1 MTAKLEPSRD
11 PADAHYLDRVGIVLT
26 GTREIARYMGVS
38 AMTIWRW
45 HERFRG
51 TTDPRLCFPM
61 LWTPTGKGRGG
72 TFRIHTAL
80 IAEWMRR
87 WCEIDARGR
96 LTRAKRPRKREETL
110 QIGVTRK
117 KMEGPATAEGKP
129 KPLRGTPVP
138 IVVPCSCGT
147 PVKCF
152 AH

>member
-1 MTAKLEPSRD
+1 MTAKLEPIRD
-11 PADAHYLDRVGIVLT
+11 PADAHYLDRVGIILT
-26 GTREIARYMGVS
+26 GTREIGRYMGVS
-38 AMTIWRW
+38 AMTILRW

-72 TFRIHTAL
+72 TFRTHTAL

-87 WCEIDARGR
+87 WSEIDTRGR

-110 QIGVTRK
+110 QIGVTRE
-117 KMEGPATAEGKP
+117 KMEGPATVEGKP
-129 KPLRGTPVP
+129 KPLRETPAP
-138 IVVPCSCGT
+138 IVVPCTCGT

>member
-1 MTAKLEPSRD
+1 MTTKLEPIRD
-11 PADAHYLDRVGIVLT
+11 PGDAHCPDRVGSVMT

-38 AMTIWRW
+38 AMTILRW

-72 TFRIHTAL
+72 TFRTHTAL

-87 WCEIDARGR
+87 WSEIDARDR
-96 LTRAKRPRKREETL
+96 LTRAKRLRKREETL

-117 KMEGPATAEGKP
+117 KMEGPGTVEGEP
-129 KPLRGTPVP
+129 KTGRR
-138 IVVPCSCGT
+138 
-147 PVKCF
+147 
-152 AH
+152 